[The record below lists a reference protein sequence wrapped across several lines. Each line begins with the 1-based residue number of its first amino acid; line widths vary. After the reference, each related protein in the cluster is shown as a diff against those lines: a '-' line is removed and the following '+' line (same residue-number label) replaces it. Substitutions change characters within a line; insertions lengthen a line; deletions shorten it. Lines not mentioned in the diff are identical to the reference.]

1 MFKRGC
7 SDFVIRLGFGWG
19 GLVAAG
25 WRLVLVIDVLLW
37 ALVLVLLA
45 RCFLFAGGV
54 FGFVVLLECS
64 LFGFMLYCVWLV
76 IWVVA
81 FARWV
86 GVVLGLFTAALRG
99 LWFSF

>member
-1 MFKRGC
+1 MLLFVGLIVLLFCTVFVQTGC

-25 WRLVLVIDVLLW
+25 CRLVLVIDVLLW

-45 RCFLFAGGV
+45 WCFLFAGGV
-54 FGFVVLLECS
+54 FGFVVLLGCS

-76 IWVVA
+76 IW
-81 FARWV
+81 
-86 GVVLGLFTAALRG
+86 
-99 LWFSF
+99 